1 MFRPASGG
9 RHRFCGAWIDQE
21 DAMDVQTRV
30 LLVDDEEKF
39 VFNLSRLL
47 RYRGF
52 DTMTALDGPSAI
64 DAIANRSYDVVVLDL
79 KMPGM
84 DGLTVLSEIKKM
96 APETEVIMLTGHATV
111 ESGIQALREGAF
123 DYLMKPC
130 DIEELAEKIKEACE
144 VERIR
149 RRPVLWHRNL
159 VKEIT
164 WPSFVKLYDR
174 DPIIKALEVFQP
186 VSGAP
191 SKESL
196 YVLDSEDRFVGI
208 VTRQDMISAAQKEHR
223 DPTLTWRHLVRNP
236 KLLPNLLM
244 EDILRPGHPIATRP
258 EENLTEVARRM
269 IECNVR
275 CMPVVE
281 AEKVVGL
288 IRLLDIF
295 KHVEHAI
302 E

>member
-1 MFRPASGG
+1 MNNG
-9 RHRFCGAWIDQE
+9 I
-21 DAMDVQTRV
+21 RV

-39 VFNLSRLL
+39 VKNMARLL
-47 RYRGF
+47 RFREF
-52 DTMTALDGPSAI
+52 MVETALDGFKALAAI
-64 DAIANRSYDVVVLDL
+64 EEDEGFDVVVLDV

-84 DGLTVLSEIKKM
+84 DGITTLGKIKKHS
-96 APETEVIMLTGHATV
+96 PETEVIMLTGHATV
-111 ESGIQALREGAF
+111 ESGIQAIREGAF

-149 RRPVLWHRNL
+149 RRPVLWPRNL

-164 WPSFVKLYDR
+164 WPSFVKLYAN
-174 DPIIKALEVFQP
+174 DPIVKALEVFQRDKGM
-186 VSGAP
+186 S

-196 YVLDSEDRFVGI
+196 YVLDAEDRFEGI
-208 VTRQDMISAAQKEHR
+208 VTRRDLLTAAQKEHPER
-223 DPTLTWRHLVRNP
+223 SLTWHDLADNP
-236 KLLPNLLM
+236 EQLPRIILA
-244 EDILRPGHPIATRP
+244 DILQPDYPIATNP
-258 EENLTEVARRM
+258 EENLTEAARRM
-269 IECNVR
+269 IDNNVR

-281 AEKVVGL
+281 GEKVIGF

-295 KHVEHAI
+295 QYVEHEI